1 MYEYRDSGSR
11 PATATGPTSLPG
23 PGPSNYSPRNFPRR
37 DSFGADP
44 SFPRG
49 FQGVQGG
56 QSYSDL
62 AGSHSLPYS
71 FQGQYGDSTVYQEV
85 LPSQEEVVRR
95 TEAITRC
102 IQELLISAKD
112 EKFDSF
118 IPCSERIVR
127 AVTDMVLLFPEEPGH
142 SAVSSSLSSL
152 TAAATHFETE
162 CRMLILRSQK
172 EPLNQN
178 FVTQQVIQCAFDI
191 AKATKQLV
199 ALFQ

>member
-1 MYEYRDSGSR
+1 M
-11 PATATGPTSLPG
+11 TVGPVSQG
-23 PGPSNYSPRNFPRR
+23 SPRNYAGSRR
-37 DSFGADP
+37 DSYEQ
-44 SFPRG
+44 
-49 FQGVQGG
+49 QGQPFNGSNNRFTG
-56 QSYSDL
+56 TGYSES
-62 AGSHSLPYS
+62 GTHSLPFTFHNNYN
-71 FQGQYGDSTVYQEV
+71 DVTLYQEV

-127 AVTDMVLLFPEEPGH
+127 AVTDMVLLFPEVMEPGH
-142 SAVSSSLSSL
+142 TAISANLSSL
-152 TAAATHFETE
+152 TAAANHFESE
-162 CRMLILRSQK
+162 CRMLIVRSQR

>member
-1 MYEYRDSGSR
+1 MGAVNNARHSTPYQGGGSYLIEDEASHGSASLPVSGHDFFNSTASSTSGS
-11 PATATGPTSLPG
+11 ATC
-23 PGPSNYSPRNFPRR
+23 
-37 DSFGADP
+37 
-44 SFPRG
+44 
-49 FQGVQGG
+49 
-56 QSYSDL
+56 
-62 AGSHSLPYS
+62 
-71 FQGQYGDSTVYQEV
+71 

-127 AVTDMVLLFPEEPGH
+127 AATDMVLLFPEEPGH
-142 SAVSSSLSSL
+142 SAVSASLSSL

>member
-1 MYEYRDSGSR
+1 
-11 PATATGPTSLPG
+11 
-23 PGPSNYSPRNFPRR
+23 
-37 DSFGADP
+37 
-44 SFPRG
+44 
-49 FQGVQGG
+49 
-56 QSYSDL
+56 
-62 AGSHSLPYS
+62 
-71 FQGQYGDSTVYQEV
+71 
-85 LPSQEEVVRR
+85 VVRR

-112 EKFDSF
+112 EKVSRIKNMDFDEMKNLSFQFDSF

-127 AVTDMVLLFPEEPGH
+127 AVTDMVLLFPEVMEPGH
-142 SAVSSSLSSL
+142 TAISANLSSL
-152 TAAATHFETE
+152 TAAANHFESE
-162 CRMLILRSQK
+162 CRMLIVRSQR